1 MKKFFGTGVA
11 LITPFTSTGSVDY
24 KSLKKVLQHT
34 AKGVD
39 YYVVMG
45 TTGESA
51 TLSREEKKA
60 VLQFV
65 IDNNP
70 KKLPVVYG
78 IGGNNTR
85 EVVETIKSTSFE
97 GVDALLSVSPYYNK
111 PSQEGIYQH
120 FSHVAMASPVPVIL
134 YNVPG
139 RTASNISAETTIKL
153 SAYPNIIG
161 IKEASGNLEQ
171 CMKILE
177 RTNFFKREGM
187 IADDFLVISGDDLLT
202 VPLYSIGAKGV
213 ISVLANAYPEVF
225 QKMRRFA
232 FEGDYKKASAEQFK
246 LLEINGP
253 MYEEGNPVGIKQLMA
268 NMGLCTNNVRL
279 PLVPASNALK
289 KKIKE
294 ATSTSYYW
302 VKPLPG
308 TWFGK
313 SKAKKKKDA

>member
-34 AKGVD
+34 GKGVD

-51 TLSREEKKA
+51 TLSHEEKKA

-85 EVVETIKSTSFE
+85 EVVETIKSTNFE

-120 FSHVAMASPVPVIL
+120 FKAVADASPVPVIL

-139 RTASNISAETTIKL
+139 RTASNITAETTLRLAVHK
-153 SAYPNIIG
+153 NIFA
-161 IKEASGNLEQ
+161 IKEASGNIEQ
-171 CMKILE
+171 CMKIA
-177 RTNFFKREGM
+177 KAM
-187 IADDFLVISGDDLLT
+187 PKDFLLISGDDLLT

-213 ISVLANAYPEVF
+213 ISVLANAYPVVF
-225 QKMRRFA
+225 QKMKEFSFA
-232 FEGDYKKASAEQFK
+232 GDFAKASKEQFK
-246 LLEINGP
+246 ILEINGP
-253 MYEEGNPVGIKQLMA
+253 MYEEGNPVGVKQLMA
-268 NMGLCTNNVRL
+268 DMGLCGNHVRL
-279 PLVPASNALK
+279 PLVEASEGLK
-289 KKIKE
+289 KKIRL
-294 ATSTSYYW
+294 A
-302 VKPLPG
+302 
-308 TWFGK
+308 
-313 SKAKKKKDA
+313 AD